1 VKRLSAVLIPAFVFL
16 ACREESQSS
25 PAPSP
30 RDRDASTTDGATSP
44 TAGRDASPEVPL
56 GPAVTVASLNVHRL
70 FDTVCD
76 SGQCG
81 GGAYEELPS
90 RAAFDRQVAELG
102 AGIRKLGPDIML
114 LQEIENQNGLDALAR
129 EVPEMPHA
137 FLAET
142 GGPASV
148 DVAILSRYPL
158 REVIRHTEDRFE
170 LPNGDL
176 AAFSRD
182 LLEAHVETPIGEVV
196 CFVAHL
202 RSKVNDD
209 PDRRFAEALAA
220 RRIVTETAA
229 AYPTAIVLLGG
240 DFNDVPGSRPIEALT
255 DDGGLERVSEG
266 LQTSEIGTNRYAGNW
281 LAIDHFFLARHF
293 VGRSAPG
300 SFEVFREA
308 NAGYAGSDHGAIR
321 AKFSR

>member
-1 VKRLSAVLIPAFVFL
+1 MSRLAWACTVTIGLF
-16 ACREESQSS
+16 ACREETLGT
-25 PAPSP
+25 PEP
-30 RDRDASTTDGATSP
+30 RPRARDASAEATAPSSTGAGAE
-44 TAGRDASPEVPL
+44 AGPPL
-56 GPAVTVASLNVHRL
+56 GPSVTVASLNVHRL

-90 RAAFDRQVAELG
+90 RAAFDAQVEQLG
-102 AGIRKLGPDIML
+102 EGIRKLGADMVL

-129 EVPEMPHA
+129 AVPEMPHA
-137 FLAET
+137 YLAET

-148 DVAILSRYPL
+148 DVAILSRHPL
-158 REVIRHTEDRFE
+158 REVIRHTDERFE

-182 LLEAHVETPIGEVV
+182 LLEAHVDTPIGEVV

-209 PDRRFAEALAA
+209 PDRRLAEAMAA
-220 RRIVTETAA
+220 RRLVTATAA

-240 DFNDVPGSRPIEALT
+240 DFNDVPGSPPLEALT
-255 DDGGLERVSEG
+255 ENQGLLRVSAD
-266 LQTSEIGTNRYAGNW
+266 LQTSEIGTNRYGGNW
-281 LAIDHFFLARHF
+281 IAIDHFFLARHY
-293 VGRSAPG
+293 VGRAVPG

-308 NAGYAGSDHGAIR
+308 TTGYAGSDHGAIR